1 MSAKY
6 EFGLV
11 GLGVMGR
18 NFLLNVAEHGFSAV
32 GLDKDQ
38 YKVAALQ
45 EDSSGK
51 ILAATGNSREFIN
64 ALKTP
69 RKIMLLVPA
78 GAVVDAVIDELIELL
93 SPGDLI
99 IDGGNSHFRDTD
111 RRIVYCQ
118 ENKLRFMGVG
128 VSGGA
133 KGARFGPSIMPG
145 GDREDYSLIA
155 PLFESVAAKVEA
167 TPCVAYLGKGS
178 SGNYVKMV
186 HNGIEYGLMQ
196 ILSESY
202 SLLKDGL
209 GYSNDA
215 LHQTYSKWNVG
226 RLSSY
231 LVEITSKIFERQD
244 DLGEGHLVDQILDR
258 AKQKGTGKW
267 TSQDALDLGVSIPS
281 IDSAVSMRQLSA
293 LKELRQELSGRYPKP
308 QVQKLKLTEA
318 DIEQAVFASFI
329 ITYAQGLHQLAH
341 ASREYQYNLHLE
353 TVCKI
358 WRGGCIIR
366 AELLNDFMH
375 AFEGNADL
383 ENLLLDSSIQSILKE
398 ALEGYRRVVANATQ
412 AALPVMTLA
421 SGLHYFDAIVN
432 DKLPM
437 NLVQAQRDFFGAHT
451 YERIDQPGLFHT
463 EWEK

>member
-1 MSAKY
+1 
-6 EFGLV
+6 
-11 GLGVMGR
+11 MGR
-18 NFLLNVAEHGFSAV
+18 NFLLNVAEHGFSAI
-32 GLDKDQ
+32 GLDRDKE
-38 YKVAALQ
+38 KITALQ
-45 EDSSGK
+45 EERIGK
-51 ILAATGNSREFIN
+51 SLAATDNPREFIN
-64 ALKTP
+64 ALKSP

-78 GAVVDAVIDELIELL
+78 GAVVDAVIDELKELL

-111 RRIVYCQ
+111 RRIVYCK
-118 ENKLRFMGVG
+118 EYKLRFMGVG

-145 GDREDYSLIA
+145 GDSEDYSSIA
-155 PLFESVAAKVEA
+155 PLFESVTARVDG
-167 TPCVAYLGKGS
+167 TPCVAYLGSGS
-178 SGNYVKMV
+178 AGNYVKMV

-209 GYSNDA
+209 GYSNTA
-215 LHQTYSKWNVG
+215 LRQTYAKWNAG

-231 LVEITSKIFERQD
+231 LVEITSKIFEQQD
-244 DLGEGHLVDQILDR
+244 DLGEGYLVDQIMDR

-293 LKELRQELSGRYPKP
+293 LKDLRLELSNKYPKHEM
-308 QVQKLKLTEA
+308 QKLQLTEA

-329 ITYAQGLHQLAH
+329 ITYAQGLHQLAR

-353 TVCKI
+353 TVCNI

-366 AELLNDFMH
+366 AELLNEFMH
-375 AFEGNADL
+375 AFEGNTGL
-383 ENLLLDSSIQSILKE
+383 ENLLLDSSIQSILKD
-398 ALEGYRRVVANATQ
+398 ALQGYRRVVASAIQ
-412 AALPVMTLA
+412 AALPVMTMA

-432 DKLPM
+432 ERLPM

-451 YERIDQPGLFHT
+451 YERIDRAGLYHT